1 MAPAVSVLHSFA
13 GMSFND
19 TTSGGEPP
27 DTILAAGPNHVVEL
41 VNTAIRIYDK
51 NGGVL
56 STRELSSFFSPLGAV
71 GQMSD
76 PQTSYDELTN
86 RFVVGVLDFDL
97 PGIGPSHF
105 DFAVSNTSDPTG
117 GWAFRRY
124 DTNDLIHG
132 VADFA
137 DYPRLGRTA
146 AAWVV
151 SFNMFLGPAYLDQ
164 ADTLSNAT

>member
-1 MAPAVSVLHSFA
+1 VSVLHSFA

-19 TTSGGEPP
+19 TSSGGEPP

-41 VNTAIRIYDK
+41 VNTAIRVYDK

-56 STRELSSFFSPLGAV
+56 STRELSSFFSPLGTV

-124 DTNDLIHG
+124 DMNDLVEGI
-132 VADFA
+132 ADFA
-137 DYPRLGRTA
+137 DYPRMGWKRGR
-146 AAWVV
+146 VHHQLQHV
-151 SFNMFLGPAYLDQ
+151 P
-164 ADTLSNAT
+164 